1 MKKKFLSVTIFCLL
15 TTILSATAQKG
26 KFYLSG
32 SVGLDNFETV
42 SSISSPN
49 PSSFNS
55 SGFNLT
61 PELGFFLKDDLQ
73 LGAMFRYIQISSEA
87 GGFFAAED
95 LENIFAPG
103 LYLRKLFAVNDKLA
117 FHAGLSAS
125 LNSGSGDRKSL
136 NFSGE
141 EEIEEHTVSGF
152 AVNLPVGV
160 MYQLSKKVTFIASY
174 DFINYTSRTEQID
187 GMDDR
192 TSKNFNV
199 VYGSGVENAGFAPLT
214 AGFFFTLN

>member
-1 MKKKFLSVTIFCLL
+1 MKVKFLTIISGLLLVTV
-15 TTILSATAQKG
+15 LSTSAQKG
-26 KFYLSG
+26 KFYISG
-32 SVGLDNFETV
+32 SVGLRTFETV

-55 SGFNLT
+55 SEFSLT
-61 PELGFFLKDDLQ
+61 PEVGFFLKDDLQ
-73 LGAMFRYIQISSEA
+73 LGIILGYDQTTSES
-87 GGFFAAED
+87 GGFIEADD

-125 LNSGSGDRKSL
+125 LNNGSGDRKSL

-141 EEIEEHTVSGF
+141 EEIEEYTVSGF

-174 DFINYTSRTEQID
+174 DFISYTSRTEQID

-192 TSKNFNV
+192 TTKNLNV
-199 VYGSGVENAGFAPLT
+199 AFGSRVKNAGFAPLT
-214 AGFFFTLN
+214 AGFFFVLN